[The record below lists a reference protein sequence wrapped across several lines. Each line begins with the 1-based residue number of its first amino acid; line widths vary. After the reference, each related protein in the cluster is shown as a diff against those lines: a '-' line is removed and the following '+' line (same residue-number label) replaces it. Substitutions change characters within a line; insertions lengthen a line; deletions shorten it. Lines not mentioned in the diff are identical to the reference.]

1 MFSRELFGYF
11 RNLELLFWNC
21 SSKFPNGWKS
31 IIWKAALAPQ
41 YLRTRMLSSSIIFS
55 CEFFCYFQQVWCW
68 FPLKWVISICV
79 FTKLMNNSFQFK
91 YRELQLLVL
100 LIILEMC
107 SSASSECAAC
117 VFFFLRKL
125 WVWEKVRSKFVNLW
139 EMKNLP
145 WDCEKGTENVWHM
158 VKPWELRGLGGGC
171 LSRFGST
178 INNINKI
185 DLGEQYNFSVVLS
198 KNFH

>member
-117 VFFFLRKL
+117 VFFFFKKTVSLGKSPL
-125 WVWEKVRSKFVNLW
+125 KICKPVRNEEPTVRLW
-139 EMKNLP
+139 ERHWKRVTHGETVRVERSWRWLF
-145 WDCEKGTENVWHM
+145 KQVWLYH
-158 VKPWELRGLGGGC
+158 
-171 LSRFGST
+171 
-178 INNINKI
+178 
-185 DLGEQYNFSVVLS
+185 
-198 KNFH
+198 